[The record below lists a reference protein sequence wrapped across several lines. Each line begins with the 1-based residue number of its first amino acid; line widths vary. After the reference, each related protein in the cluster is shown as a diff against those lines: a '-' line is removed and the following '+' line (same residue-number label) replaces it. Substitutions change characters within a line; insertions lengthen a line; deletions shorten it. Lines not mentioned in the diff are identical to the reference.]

1 MYKKTITYED
11 YNGSTRTEDFYFNLT
26 EAEVTEMQLSVK
38 GGFAEMINNMVK
50 ANDLGSLIGLMKE
63 MIIKSYGIKSDDGR
77 RFIKK
82 PEYVEEFTETPAFS
96 ALYMEL
102 ATDEKAAANFINKV
116 MPAKFVAE
124 AEKNAKENSTV
135 TNLPSGT

>member
-50 ANDLGSLIGLMKE
+50 ANDLGSLIGIMKE
-63 MIIKSYGIKSDDGR
+63 MIVKSYGIKSDDGR

>member
-26 EAEVTEMQLSVK
+26 EAEITEMQLSVK

-50 ANDLGSLIGLMKE
+50 ANDLSSLIGIMKD
-63 MIIKSYGIKSDDGR
+63 MIIRSYGIKSDDGR

-102 ATDEKAAANFINKV
+102 ATDEKAAADFINKV
-116 MPAKFVAE
+116 MPAKLIAE
-124 AEKNAKENSTV
+124 VEKNKKENSTV
-135 TNLPSGT
+135 SNIPSKT

>member
-50 ANDLGSLIGLMKE
+50 ANDLGSLIGIMKE
-63 MIIKSYGIKSDDGR
+63 MIIKSYGIKSEDGR